1 MDKSS
6 TSIGKRYARNDE
18 LGTLFSIT
26 VDFQSLKDGTITL
39 PERDGMKQIRVT
51 QDEVF
56 EIVSGIL
63 EGDSTFD
70 DALAK
75 FREFQGQELD
85 E

>member
-1 MDKSS
+1 MAPPTEYAQGIKSFQTIFS
-6 TSIGKRYARNDE
+6 DLWWQCSIY
-18 LGTLFSIT
+18 TLS
-26 VDFQSLKDGTITL
+26 STITL
-39 PERDGMKQIRVT
+39 RERDGMKQIRVT

-75 FREFQGQELD
+75 FGEFQGQELD